1 MVEKIEKIS
10 KIILNNIV
18 NMNSFLITFY
28 YIFFILIFKF
38 YKISNSLLSLHCLV
52 LSILFT
58 HTLTLLTI

>member
-28 YIFFILIFKF
+28 YIFFILII
-38 YKISNSLLSLHCLV
+38 KIL
-52 LSILFT
+52 
-58 HTLTLLTI
+58 